1 MFKAVLFDCDGILV
15 NSEPITL
22 RVLMECLRRSGW
34 PITLEQCIHHFL
46 GRAVKDQAQLFFKMT
61 GTELT
66 ENWLQAFRAKRDQA
80 LEDELTAVDGIHE
93 AVAFVDKH
101 FERQFACA
109 SGADRIKLEL
119 QLNKVNLMSLF
130 EGRIFSGHEMPKTKP
145 APDVYLAAARHLDVP
160 PQNCLVI
167 EDTPTGVLAGASA
180 GATVWAYLP
189 KDNTQNVQE
198 ADLLR
203 AGASRVFQHMSDLPE
218 LIRVCTSS

>member
-22 RVLMECLRRSGW
+22 RVLMECLVRSGW

-46 GRAVKDQAQLFFKMT
+46 GRAVKDQAQLFLKMT

-66 ENWLQAFRAKRDQA
+66 ENWLQAFRTKRDQA
-80 LEDELTAVDGIHE
+80 LEAELTAIDGIHDT
-93 AVAFVDKH
+93 VAFVDAH

-119 QLNKVNLMSLF
+119 QLNKVNLMSRF
-130 EGRIFSGHEMPKTKP
+130 EGRIFSGHEMPRTKP

-160 PQNCLVI
+160 PHKCLVI
-167 EDTPTGVLAGASA
+167 EDTPTGVMAGVSA

-189 KDNTQNVQE
+189 KDNTQRVQK
-198 ADLLR
+198 ADLFR

-218 LIRVCTSS
+218 LIVAHTLS